1 MGHRT
6 SCVFAGS
13 PPKAVTPFLPPTFL
27 SSTINS
33 RPASGQILRRLRSSV
48 PTSPFYSLTFLLRAS
63 CFLPHASRFLL
74 HAPRFL
80 LHAPCFTLHASCFT
94 LHASCFMLHASCF
107 MLLAS
112 CFMLH
117 ASCFLPYFPTSCI
130 LPLVFCLCILPLAF
144 ACTSCLSRFASR
156 FHSLPHPFS
165 SCSMLSV
172 CAPLAPLLTCPADC
186 PCSTGCAGQ
195 DLDITNSHRTCPVF
209 PDHKP
214 WLWGSG
220 ACHGVGEFR
229 RQK

>member
-1 MGHRT
+1 LQAPLQRQPPFPST
-6 SCVFAGS
+6 NIFVDNNKFPTRFGS
-13 PPKAVTPFLPPTFL
+13 NFEAPQIVSTHFPVLLTYLP
-27 SSTINS
+27 
-33 RPASGQILRRLRSSV
+33 
-48 PTSPFYSLTFLLRAS
+48 AS
-63 CFLPHASRFLL
+63 CFLLLASRFTLLASRSTLLASRSMLHASRFL
-74 HAPRFL
+74 
-80 LHAPCFTLHASCFT
+80 

-144 ACTSCLSRFASR
+144 ACTSCLSRFASH